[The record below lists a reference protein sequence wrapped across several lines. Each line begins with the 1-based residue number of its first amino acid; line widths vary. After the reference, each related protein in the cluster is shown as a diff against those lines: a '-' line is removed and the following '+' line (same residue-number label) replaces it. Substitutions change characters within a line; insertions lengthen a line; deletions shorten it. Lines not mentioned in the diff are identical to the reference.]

1 MIFDDIDSIEALDLC
16 ALEQMIRPSPRTPR
30 STKSAYR
37 SAMMLNP
44 LKLKHLNKI
53 ESLNADLIMLN
64 LEDGVPPQLKRRAL
78 LYTMFCLS
86 RLTHPKPLISVR
98 INPLDEGGKEEI
110 MMLNP
115 LKPDAIRIPK
125 IRSPKDVEEVLKI
138 VDPDIALHLSI
149 ETKEA
154 FEKII
159 DLKLSDR
166 IEGYFLGILDLLN
179 DLGLAQSIL
188 RRENPTI
195 TYILSRF
202 LIKSATAG
210 VDAVGFMYQDYH
222 NDAEFRSWCELES
235 QMGFRA
241 KSALGP
247 KQVEIIHEIF
257 TPTQA
262 QIERAKAIK
271 ARYEAH
277 LAEGEGGFL
286 DPEFGFIDEPIYK
299 DALLT
304 LKDQPNLC

>member
-1 MIFDDIDSIEALDLC
+1 MIFDDIDEIEALDLK
-16 ALEQMIRPSPRTPR
+16 ALEQMIRLTSRTPR

-53 ESLNADLIMLN
+53 ESLNADLIMIN
-64 LEDGVPPQLKRRAL
+64 LEDGVAPQLKQRAL
-78 LYTMFCLS
+78 LYTMLCLS
-86 RLTHPKPLISVR
+86 RHSHPKPLISVR
-98 INPLDEGGKEEI
+98 INPLDEGGREEI
-110 MMLNP
+110 AMLNS

-125 IRSPKDVEEVLKI
+125 IRSSKEVEEALKI
-138 VDPDIALHLSI
+138 IDPDIALHLSI

-154 FEKII
+154 FERIT
-159 DLKLSDR
+159 DLRISDR
-166 IEGYFLGILDLLN
+166 VEGYFLGILDLLN
-179 DLGLAQSIL
+179 DLGLSQSIL

-222 NDAEFRSWCELES
+222 NDAGFRSWCELES
-235 QMGFRA
+235 QMGFHA

-247 KQVEIIHEIF
+247 KQVEIIHDIF
-257 TPTQA
+257 TPTQV
-262 QIERAKAIK
+262 QFERAEAIK
-271 ARYEAH
+271 AHYEAH
-277 LAEGEGGFL
+277 LKEGEGGFL
-286 DPEFGFIDEPIYK
+286 DPDFGFIDEPIYK

-304 LKDQPNLC
+304 LKNQPKI